1 MDWNEIIITAIT
13 AVVPAIISYAV
24 ARYQGKNDI
33 KKLNVENKAE
43 IDRLMKQHEINLEAL
58 REQHKMDLE
67 RQAKEHELKI
77 QLMQAEHELK
87 MQEEKTQKTDDIV
100 NRFAEGFVSDMM
112 RDPSSAAGKFQD
124 LVGLRDQLKNMNP
137 KG

>member
-1 MDWNEIIITAIT
+1 MDWNQIIITAIT

-77 QLMQAEHELK
+77 QLMQTEYELK
-87 MQEEKTQKTDDIV
+87 MQEAKTQKTDDIV
-100 NRFAEGFVSDMM
+100 NHFAEGFVRDAMG
-112 RDPSSAAGKFQD
+112 DPSKAAGKYQQLVD
-124 LVGLRDQLKNMNP
+124 LQQKLNQLKP

>member
-1 MDWNEIIITAIT
+1 MDWNQIIITAIT

-43 IDRLMKQHEINLEAL
+43 IDRLMKQHEINLEAIK
-58 REQHKMDLE
+58 EQHRLE
-67 RQAKEHELKI
+67 MEAKEQEHEHKL
-77 QLMQAEHELK
+77 QLMQKEYELK
-87 MQEEKTQKTDDIV
+87 SRDTNEQKSNDIV
-100 NRFAEGFVSDMM
+100 NRFAEAFVSDMM
-112 RDPSSAAGKFQD
+112 RDPSSAASKFQD

>member
-1 MDWNEIIITAIT
+1 MDWNQIIITAIS

-24 ARYQGKNDI
+24 ARYQRKNDI

-43 IDRLMKQHEINLEAL
+43 IERLVKQHEINLEAL

-77 QLMQAEHELK
+77 QLMQAEYDLK
-87 MQEEKTQKTDDIV
+87 MQEAKTQKTDDIV
-100 NRFAEGFVSDMM
+100 SRFAEGFVRDAMG
-112 RDPSSAAGKFQD
+112 DPSKAAGKYQQLVD
-124 LVGLRDQLKNMNP
+124 LQQKLNQLKP